1 MQPITVIVTTNSGKI
16 NNTIESIEKI
26 NPKQI
31 IIGSY
36 VPLKNSIQLTGTDH
50 SKNLNDLI
58 NLAKHDWIFYLKESE
73 QLIELNDNLDNLED
87 ICSCMILNKDVIVK
101 ETRLWNKNTKAQFK
115 NPVFEKLNLQSTQVL
130 DIIIY
135 QEHTVD
141 ISKKVDIWKRTNP
154 LAIDVY
160 YYKAFI
166 ALGDK
171 KFDEF
176 KSLIAHYL
184 FNTKKLDIPHIMSR
198 YYLSFVQGIIE
209 NNIDDAIKNLAICL
223 AENPLMAE
231 FWCLLGDL
239 FVKTNKFEGAIV
251 FYENAMVLGSRR
263 LKLDFWPMHISKY
276 YEYPNE
282 MISQCKKVLE
292 HKSTFS

>member
-1 MQPITVIVTTNSGKI
+1 MV
-16 NNTIESIEKI
+16 
-26 NPKQI
+26 
-31 IIGSY
+31 
-36 VPLKNSIQLTGTDH
+36 
-50 SKNLNDLI
+50 
-58 NLAKHDWIFYLKESE
+58 
-73 QLIELNDNLDNLED
+73 
-87 ICSCMILNKDVIVK
+87 LNKDVIVK

-115 NPVFEKLNLQSTQVL
+115 NPVFEKLNLQSTKVL
-130 DIIIY
+130 DMIIY

-160 YYKAFI
+160 YYKAFM

-176 KSLIAHYL
+176 KSFIAHYL
-184 FNTKKLDIPHIMSR
+184 FNTNKLDIPHIMSR
-198 YYLSFVQGIIE
+198 YYLAFVQGIIE
-209 NNIDDAIKNLAICL
+209 NNIDNAIKNLAVCL

-239 FVKTNKFEGAIV
+239 FIRTNKFEEATA
-251 FYENAMVLGSRR
+251 FYENAMILGSRR